1 MSLSKPFGRESSSP
15 YDHYNTLFYNG
26 NSAFRSGTIYLHYV
40 LDVWFEETVRA
51 HCRGEVYL
59 CRYADD
65 FVCLFQNAKDAE
77 RFYKALIQR
86 LARFGLE
93 VAEEKTRIM
102 VFSHVKARVKTK
114 FDFLGFEFRWCV
126 NRWRKP
132 IMKRRTSRSK
142 LGASIAS
149 FKTWFQKHGGLP
161 KKILFAKLNRKLVGY
176 YNYYGVTGNFQSL
189 NSFVYQVKGL
199 LFKGLNRRSQRKSYI
214 WKGFNELVN
223 DFGIAK
229 PRILHAL

>member
-77 RFYKALIQR
+77 RFYKALIQS
-86 LARFGLE
+86 
-93 VAEEKTRIM
+93 V
-102 VFSHVKARVKTK
+102 
-114 FDFLGFEFRWCV
+114 
-126 NRWRKP
+126 
-132 IMKRRTSRSK
+132 
-142 LGASIAS
+142 GA
-149 FKTWFQKHGGLP
+149 H
-161 KKILFAKLNRKLVGY
+161 
-176 YNYYGVTGNFQSL
+176 
-189 NSFVYQVKGL
+189 
-199 LFKGLNRRSQRKSYI
+199 
-214 WKGFNELVN
+214 
-223 DFGIAK
+223 
-229 PRILHAL
+229 